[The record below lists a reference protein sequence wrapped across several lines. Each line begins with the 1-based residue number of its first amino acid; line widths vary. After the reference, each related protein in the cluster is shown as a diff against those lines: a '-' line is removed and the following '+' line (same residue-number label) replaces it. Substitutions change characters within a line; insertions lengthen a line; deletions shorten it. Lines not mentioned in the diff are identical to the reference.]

1 MSADLFGRDLFVLNL
16 GLSGF
21 AEALKDAGGTAVDI
35 DWRPP
40 AGGSR
45 NIGATLAET
54 IGRPEIERAN
64 ETAFSRY
71 LAANP
76 VLRGVGQALDVLPG
90 MGERMILHAGPPVE
104 WAEMCGPMQGAVL
117 GAILFEGWAEDLHTA
132 RAIADSG
139 EITFDPCHHHDAV
152 GPMSGVT
159 CPSMPMW
166 IVDNTDGGNTAYSSL
181 NEGLGKVLRFGAN
194 SPDVIERLRWMRS
207 GLADVMAHVLDAH
220 GPLELKPIIAQ
231 ALHMGDE
238 VHNRNVAASSLLVK
252 RLLPSV
258 LRCGAP
264 AEEIARAFEFIVGN
278 DHFFINISMA
288 AAKVMLDAAA
298 GVSHSSM
305 VTAMA
310 RNGVRFGIR
319 MSGTGD
325 EWFTTEAP
333 VVDGLYFPGFSRVD
347 AAQDI
352 GDSAITETAGLGGFA
367 MAAAPAIVQF
377 VGGNPSQAIA
387 ASRQMRS
394 ITVGENTA
402 FTLPILDF
410 APTPAGIDVR
420 KVTDTGILPIINTG
434 IAHKEAGIGQIGA
447 GITTAP
453 LLCFTQA
460 VSALRAGLGNN

>member
-1 MSADLFGRDLFVLNL
+1 MSTDLFECDLIVLNL
-16 GLSGF
+16 GLGSF
-21 AEALKDAGGTAVDI
+21 AKALEGAGATAVDI
-35 DWRPP
+35 NWRPP

-45 NIGATLAET
+45 EIGTALADT
-54 IGRPEIERAN
+54 IGHLEIARAN
-64 ETAFSRY
+64 EIAFARY

-90 MGERMILHAGPPVE
+90 MGERTILHAGPPVE
-104 WAEMCGPMQGAVL
+104 WTEMCGPMQGAVL
-117 GAILFEGWAEDLHTA
+117 GAILFEGWAEDLDAA

-166 IVDNTDGGNTAYSSL
+166 IVDNTEGGNTAYSSL

-220 GPLELKPIIAQ
+220 GPLELKPLIAQ

-252 RLLPSV
+252 RLLPSA
-258 LRCGAP
+258 LRCAAP
-264 AEEIARAFEFIVGN
+264 QDEVARAFEFIVSN
-278 DHFFINISMA
+278 DHFFVNISMA

-298 GVSHSSM
+298 GVPNSSM

-325 EWFTTEAP
+325 QWFTTEAP
-333 VVDGLYFPGFSRVD
+333 AVDGLYFSGFPRVD
-347 AAQDI
+347 AARDI

-387 ASRQMRS
+387 ASREMRS
-394 ITVGENTA
+394 ITIGENVA

-410 APTPAGIDVR
+410 AATPAGIDVR
-420 KVTDTGILPIINTG
+420 KVIDTGILPIINTG
-434 IAHKEAGIGQIGA
+434 IAHKDAGVGQIGA

-460 VSALRAGLGNN
+460 VSALRAGLGDV